1 MPVEIQGQRNSWVIV
16 QGAGLKQANDIIHT
30 MKLGDM
36 PTNCLSCWQWPN
48 NICVLL
54 TSNVYVTIAVALMI
68 KLTGQIWHNS
78 LWCMFIP
85 IVNWQWLCEVNGTLH
100 GLAGQ
105 TRLVTSKKQSALLFT
120 HHQRSFVMLRANG
133 HFHILQSRYFELPST
148 SHKSNRPVLSLEHQN
163 ILTKCCSDMRCSPV
177 TYHVTVIPH
186 ACSVDSRTATTV
198 WLQQHTLVSDL
209 Y

>member
-85 IVNWQWLCEVNGTLH
+85 IVNWQCLCEVNGTLH

-148 SHKSNRPVLSLEHQN
+148 RHKSNRPVLSLEH
-163 ILTKCCSDMRCSPV
+163 
-177 TYHVTVIPH
+177 
-186 ACSVDSRTATTV
+186 
-198 WLQQHTLVSDL
+198 
-209 Y
+209 